1 MLQLIVD
8 SFNMEFVIKGYTLI
22 KLIVILAIIGILLA
36 MPAKIYNDYISRARI
51 SNLLSGIGSE
61 KIRVMEDIKKTR
73 KVNDRHNIVI
83 DTSNIEDKSMLVLTP
98 IIINDNVYWG
108 CNRIGL
114 SVSQVP
120 HFCRLNDFTT
130 PPQLEVN
137 TNTAIKCEISQ
148 GITYNQKTNM
158 FDVNIRIENEVITIG
173 NFDNIKEASNS
184 FLDYLNI

>member
-1 MLQLIVD
+1 
-8 SFNMEFVIKGYTLI
+8 MEFVIKGYTLL

-114 SVSQVP
+114 SVW
-120 HFCRLNDFTT
+120 
-130 PPQLEVN
+130 
-137 TNTAIKCEISQ
+137 
-148 GITYNQKTNM
+148 
-158 FDVNIRIENEVITIG
+158 TIG
-173 NFDNIKEASNS
+173 SE
-184 FLDYLNI
+184 